1 MRMYDLIEKKKK
13 GGVLSK
19 NEIRW
24 MIDGFTNGELPDYQM
39 SAMMMA
45 ICFRGLSARETL
57 DLTVAMRDS
66 GDSLDLSV

>member
-45 ICFRGLSARETL
+45 KIGRAH
-57 DLTVAMRDS
+57 V
-66 GDSLDLSV
+66 